1 MNLTPPLHA
10 ELPTQSFTMGV
21 SISTFSTNI
30 YAIVKASLAQ
40 LARAVLPSPIIR
52 YVVAHPIWTL
62 FHALSGLT
70 LLCPGLM
77 TVPLL
82 SAFGWTSL
90 GPRAGEQ

>member
-1 MNLTPPLHA
+1 
-10 ELPTQSFTMGV
+10 MGV